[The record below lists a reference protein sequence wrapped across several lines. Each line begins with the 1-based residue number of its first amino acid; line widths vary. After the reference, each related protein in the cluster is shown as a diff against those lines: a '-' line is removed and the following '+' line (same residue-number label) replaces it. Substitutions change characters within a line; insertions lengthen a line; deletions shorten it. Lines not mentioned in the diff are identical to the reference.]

1 MPQSAPSVSGRV
13 EGEAREEESM
23 SQYTETVSGS
33 RLATY
38 SKNMCPQ
45 CSGWLLA
52 PNWSEYLN
60 ERCVRHTW
68 SCDACG
74 YDFETTVVFPAAQ
87 RAAA

>member
-1 MPQSAPSVSGRV
+1 
-13 EGEAREEESM
+13 M
-23 SQYTETVSGS
+23 SLRTGTTAHS

-52 PNWSEYLN
+52 PNWSEHMS

-68 SCDACG
+68 SCEACA
-74 YDFETTVVFPAAQ
+74 YEFETTVFFPAPEK
-87 RAAA
+87 AAA